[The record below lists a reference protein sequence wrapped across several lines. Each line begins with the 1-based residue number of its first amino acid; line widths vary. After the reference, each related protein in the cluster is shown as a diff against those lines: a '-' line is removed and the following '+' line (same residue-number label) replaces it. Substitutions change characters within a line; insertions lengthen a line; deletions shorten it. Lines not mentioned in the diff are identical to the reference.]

1 MGEWVEREKKE
12 KKMPVLHSRGGD
24 DRRKASS
31 YRRAFGG
38 QPSFSASRDSK
49 GSIIGADASA
59 MSHDDIQLMYQQG
72 RGSNE
77 KEQLGALNN
86 RFASY
91 IEKVRYL
98 EEQNKILELK
108 IKQASKRQSEIE

>member
-1 MGEWVEREKKE
+1 
-12 KKMPVLHSRGGD
+12 
-24 DRRKASS
+24 
-31 YRRAFGG
+31 
-38 QPSFSASRDSK
+38 
-49 GSIIGADASA
+49 

-108 IKQASKRQSEIE
+108 IKQDNGIWNYHLIIVIHNQVRPLST

>member
-1 MGEWVEREKKE
+1 
-12 KKMPVLHSRGGD
+12 
-24 DRRKASS
+24 
-31 YRRAFGG
+31 
-38 QPSFSASRDSK
+38 
-49 GSIIGADASA
+49 

-108 IKQASKRQSEIE
+108 IKQDSG